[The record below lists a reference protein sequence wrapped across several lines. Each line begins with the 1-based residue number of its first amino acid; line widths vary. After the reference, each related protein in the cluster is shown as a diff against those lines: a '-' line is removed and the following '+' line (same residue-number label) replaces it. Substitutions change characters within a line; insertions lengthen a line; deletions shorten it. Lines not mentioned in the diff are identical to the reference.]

1 MEKVQMDLYQKLK
14 EYEGTKQYQT
24 KLGYYRDGKFHIYK
38 DHLGNETIGYGHLV
52 LSTEKQIFKN
62 GISEVEADLLL
73 HADIQR
79 AKQDVKKLNISIPVA
94 SRWNDFLVMMIFQLG
109 LTKTLGFKKFL
120 NALNA
125 GNYATAIIEVKDSLW
140 YRQTAGRVD
149 DMIAY
154 VVRG

>member
-1 MEKVQMDLYQKLK
+1 MDLYQKLK
-14 EYEGTKQYQT
+14 QYEGTKQYQA
-24 KLGYYRDGKFHIYK
+24 KLGYYRDGNFHIYK

-52 LSTEKQIFKN
+52 LSNEKQAFKN

-79 AKQDVKKLNISIPVA
+79 AKQDVKKLNVKIPED
-94 SRWNDFLVMMIFQLG
+94 SRWNDFLVMMVFQLG

-120 NALNA
+120 SALSS